1 MIGKDLDKEMITKI
15 SEMTGIE
22 KSKLTVMDIDN
33 IKFYISVL
41 TVKIS
46 SLEDFEDENEIDYS
60 TGLELLGVL
69 ENFENNNKK

>member
-22 KSKLTVMDIDN
+22 VSKLTVMKIDD

-41 TVKIS
+41 TVKIV

-60 TGLELLGVL
+60 TGLEIL
-69 ENFENNNKK
+69 ESLNNL